1 MKAVA
6 VALRGTWSSAERAQ
20 RWFSAAIFGALFV
33 AAIIVMALLA
43 RANHVDGSVPPVLM
57 MLGVFLWWMFCGVR
71 LLLVHR
77 DLRTLRAPHAGT
89 SVLATLAASALLT
102 TLLPAAVL
110 ASFGAPFGS
119 TLALLCD
126 AIAVALTWGLMPRYA
141 AIFLG
146 FVPSAL
152 ILAGNALDWPAPN
165 DPTFALLGF
174 EFAALGALMALW
186 RWRALLDVEPG
197 TCQSWRTSMVFLM
210 HGQQGRLR
218 GALGGG
224 LISMRAE
231 TGALAGRARIAHSAT
246 TLKPVTVMRHA
257 LGGVFAPVAYPERL
271 RRLAPVLGV
280 FVLLEV
286 MTALFVP
293 LHWFRIIN
301 QTIVTWTVYFGALF
315 FPMFFVSRLT
325 AVGRNTE
332 TMSLLAL
339 LPGMGAPALA
349 RRHLLKATVRPMLMQ
364 LLLATGA
371 LAVAWLALRGD
382 SRVVAVFMLMALVTG
397 LATFALMLRALNGRA
412 LPGKGWRHNAL
423 LVVLSI
429 LALALVLATNFGTD
443 FLALQARHKAT
454 DMTFV
459 RTHATVLAGALAA
472 SWALALLITIGRA
485 HAQWRAFQRRPHPF
499 LQR

>member
-1 MKAVA
+1 
-6 VALRGTWSSAERAQ
+6 
-20 RWFSAAIFGALFV
+20 
-33 AAIIVMALLA
+33 MALLA

-89 SVLATLAASALLT
+89 SVLATLAASVLLT

-126 AIAVALTWGLMPRYA
+126 AIAVALAWGLMPRYV

-146 FVPSAL
+146 FVPSVL
-152 ILAGNALDWPAPN
+152 FFSGNALGWPAPN

-186 RWRALLDVEPG
+186 RWCALLDVEPG
-197 TCQSWRTSMVFLM
+197 TCQSWRTPMVFLM
-210 HGQQGRLR
+210 RGQQGLIS

-224 LISMRAE
+224 LIAMRAE
-231 TGALAGRARIAHSAT
+231 TGALARRVRIARDAT
-246 TLKPVTVMRHA
+246 LEPVTAMRHA
-257 LGGVFAPVAYPERL
+257 LGGVYAPVGYSERL

-286 MTALFVP
+286 MTTLFVP

-382 SRVVAVFMLMALVTG
+382 SRVVAVFMLMALGTG
-397 LATFALMLRALNGRA
+397 LVTLALMLHALNSRA
-412 LPGKGWRHNAL
+412 VLGEGWRHTTL
-423 LVVLSI
+423 L
-429 LALALVLATNFGTD
+429 LALSLLAFALVLATNFGTD
-443 FLALQARHKAT
+443 FLALRAHHKAASM
-454 DMTFV
+454 DFA
-459 RTHATVLAGALAA
+459 RNHAISLTSALAA
-472 SWALALLITIGRA
+472 GWALALVIAISRA
-485 HAQWRAFQRRPHPF
+485 HANWRAFQRRPHPF